1 MAVFNTIE
9 ELVEILDEN
18 PQWIEALRARLLTRE
33 LRELPEK
40 FAEFAEKTDKR
51 FDSLEQ
57 QLGQFIEE
65 TNKFTEKMNKFVEEM
80 NRFAATTNRRF
91 EELEQRMDR
100 RFNKMDI
107 DHGRFRAAHARTAA
121 IRQAP
126 GIAADMGFQWTR
138 DLDVNDLIHIIAN
151 GDTSDIS
158 ANDLRKFRN
167 ADLVIEAVDDQG
179 KTCYIAVE
187 ISYTADARD
196 TDRAIM
202 FAGFLKKFT
211 IHDAQAAIV
220 AVDIDDRIQEV
231 TASGEVFWY
240 PLEDKYLDVD

>member
-40 FAEFAEKTDKR
+40 LAEFTEKTDKR

-57 QLGQFIEE
+57 RLGQFI
-65 TNKFTEKMNKFVEEM
+65 EEM

-100 RFNKMDI
+100 RFNKIDI
-107 DHGRFRAAHARTAA
+107 DLGRLRAAHARNAA
-121 IRQAP
+121 ITQAP
-126 GIAADMGFQWTR
+126 GIASDMGFQWMR
-138 DLDVNDLIHIIAN
+138 DLDLNDLIHIIAN
-151 GDTSDIS
+151 GDTSGIS

-167 ADLVIEAVDDQG
+167 ARPR
-179 KTCYIAVE
+179 YR
-187 ISYTADARD
+187 SR
-196 TDRAIM
+196 
-202 FAGFLKKFT
+202 
-211 IHDAQAAIV
+211 
-220 AVDIDDRIQEV
+220 
-231 TASGEVFWY
+231 
-240 PLEDKYLDVD
+240 

>member
-121 IRQAP
+121 VRQAP
-126 GIAADMGFQWTR
+126 GIAADLGFQWMRNLGMHHLLNMIT
-138 DLDVNDLIHIIAN
+138 N
-151 GDTSDIS
+151 GDTSGIDPI
-158 ANDLRKFRN
+158 DLRKFRN
-167 ADLVIEAVDDQG
+167 ADLIIEAADEQG
-179 KTCYIAVE
+179 ETHYIAVE
-187 ISYTADARD
+187 ISYTADIRD
-196 TDRAIM
+196 TNRAIM
-202 FAGFLKKFT
+202 FAEFIKKFT
-211 IHDAQAAIV
+211 SHNAHAAI
-220 AVDIDDRIQEV
+220 AALSINNRIRDITQ
-231 TASGEVFWY
+231 SGDVFWY
-240 PLEDKYLDVD
+240 RLEDYDLEVR

>member
-51 FDSLEQ
+51 LGSLEQ
-57 QLGQFIEE
+57 RFAE
-65 TNKFTEKMNKFVEEM
+65 FVEKMDKFVEEM

-121 IRQAP
+121 VRQAP

-138 DLDVNDLIHIIAN
+138 CLGMHHLLNMITN
-151 GDTSDIS
+151 GDTSDIDPI
-158 ANDLRKFRN
+158 DLRKFRN
-167 ADLVIEAVDDQG
+167 ADLIIEAVDDQG
-179 KTCYIAVE
+179 ETCYIATE

-202 FAGFLKKFT
+202 FAEFIKKFT
-211 IHDAQAAIV
+211 SRKAHAAI
-220 AVDIDDRIQEV
+220 AALSIDNRIRNITQ
-231 TASGEVFWY
+231 SGDVFWY
-240 PLEDKYLDVD
+240 RLEDDDLEVR

>member
-138 DLDVNDLIHIIAN
+138 SLDMHHLLNMITN
-151 GDTSDIS
+151 GDTAGIDPI
-158 ANDLRKFRN
+158 DLRKFRN
-167 ADLVIEAVDDQG
+167 ADLVIEVVDDQG
-179 KTCYIAVE
+179 ETCYIAVE

-211 IHDAQAAIV
+211 THAAHAVIA
-220 AVDIDDRIQEV
+220 AVDIDNRIQDI
-231 TASGEVFWY
+231 TDSGEVFWY
-240 PLEDKYLDVD
+240 QLEDKYLEVN

>member
-40 FAEFAEKTDKR
+40 LAEFADKTDKR

-80 NRFAATTNRRF
+80 NRFAATTNQRF

-121 IRQAP
+121 IKQAP
-126 GIAADMGFQWTR
+126 GIAADLGFQWMR
-138 DLDVNDLIHIIAN
+138 DLDMNDLIHIIAN
-151 GDTSDIS
+151 GDTSGIS

-167 ADLVIEAVDDQG
+167 ADLIIEAVDDQG
-179 KTCYIAVE
+179 ETHYIAVE
-187 ISYTADARD
+187 ISYTADGRD

-202 FAGFLKKFT
+202 FAEFLKNFT
-211 IHDAQAAIV
+211 THAAHAAIA
-220 AVDIDDRIQEV
+220 AVDIDNRIQDI
-231 TASGEVFWY
+231 TDSGDVFWY
-240 PLEDKYLDVD
+240 SLADKYLEVD

>member
-40 FAEFAEKTDKR
+40 LAEFAEKTDKR

-65 TNKFTEKMNKFVEEM
+65 TNKFTEEM
-80 NRFAATTNRRF
+80 NRFVTTTNRRF

-100 RFNKMDI
+100 RFNKIDI
-107 DHGRFRAAHARTAA
+107 DLGRLRAAHARNAA

-126 GIAADMGFQWTR
+126 SIAADMGFQWMG
-138 DLDVNDLIHIIAN
+138 DLDLNGLIHIIAN
-151 GDTSDIS
+151 GDTSGIDPI
-158 ANDLRKFRN
+158 DLRKFRN

-179 KTCYIAVE
+179 ETCYIAVE

-202 FAGFLKKFT
+202 FAEFLKKFT
-211 IHDAQAAIV
+211 PHVAYAAIA
-220 AVDIDDRIQEV
+220 AVDIDNRIQDITE
-231 TASGEVFWY
+231 SGDVFWY
-240 PLEDKYLDVD
+240 QLEDKYLEVD